1 MNETSMAGKHPRLA
15 DVRLM
20 ERLNLTDRRWPP
32 HACDDML
39 NPVSTAELRELRH
52 ASSCRIELGA
62 SIRQDLIRLPIFL
75 HGFFQKLD
83 RMLRGWVVM
92 NPRAWNEAA
101 VIVQVTDHPFIRLG
115 HLEVSLPQVV
125 TVRSLE
131 SALAPN
137 LSRRFDWIVQSS
149 LDEYSMDSVVTNRD
163 YAFTAVVL
171 EVAFNLA
178 WTPTPFPSK
187 LEYELHRFAGCLPG
201 TVRSSGFDA

>member
-1 MNETSMAGKHPRLA
+1 MIHTLELEAFHPFTSVMEVYVSGIEITDSLMRPLIVPVMNETSMAGKHPRLA

-101 VIVQVTDHPFIRLG
+101 VIVQVTDHPLVVFCEF
-115 HLEVSLPQVV
+115 EVTLP
-125 TVRSLE
+125 E
-131 SALAPN
+131 
-137 LSRRFDWIVQSS
+137 F
-149 LDEYSMDSVVTNRD
+149 
-163 YAFTAVVL
+163 
-171 EVAFNLA
+171 VA
-178 WTPTPFPSK
+178 S
-187 LEYELHRFAGCLPG
+187 
-201 TVRSSGFDA
+201 